1 LQKVVKPLPGVV
13 KKLPV
18 PLPPGGLGLP
28 KALGSLPGET
38 LALPNKALGGI
49 GGV

>member
-1 LQKVVKPLPGVV
+1 LQKVVKTLPGVV

-28 KALGSLPGET
+28 KTLGSLPGKA
-38 LALPNKALGGI
+38 LALPNEGLGDI
-49 GGV
+49 GGL